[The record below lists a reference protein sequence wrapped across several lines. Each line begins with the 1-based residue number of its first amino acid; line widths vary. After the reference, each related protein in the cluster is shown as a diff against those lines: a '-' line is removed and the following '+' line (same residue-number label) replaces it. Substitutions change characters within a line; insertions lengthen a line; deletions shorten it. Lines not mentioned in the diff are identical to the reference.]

1 MGTELFADLF
11 LVHILK
17 RRYLYSMVYLVMM
30 RLILLYSYNL
40 WFVPVADELICYMV
54 DSSCMKGPRNSVASS

>member
-17 RRYLYSMVYLVMM
+17 RRCLYSMAYLVMM
-30 RLILLYSYNL
+30 RLILLYSYYL
-40 WFVPVADELICYMV
+40 WFVPVADELICYV
-54 DSSCMKGPRNSVASS
+54 ADSSCMKGPRNSVAFS